1 MPRHPALL
9 APLALAVALALSG
22 PAQAAGKCAADV
34 AKAQGEWAE
43 IKKKADS
50 GAIEIMDKEGR
61 SLEGLI
67 RRAGEA
73 SQQGKNKLCVKLLK
87 ALRGRWQE
95 KGWQ

>member
-9 APLALAVALALSG
+9 APLALAIVLALSG
-22 PAQAAGKCAADV
+22 TPQAATCAADV
-34 AKAQGEWAE
+34 AKAQGEWTE

-61 SLEGLI
+61 SLEGVL

-87 ALRGRWQE
+87 TLRGRWQE